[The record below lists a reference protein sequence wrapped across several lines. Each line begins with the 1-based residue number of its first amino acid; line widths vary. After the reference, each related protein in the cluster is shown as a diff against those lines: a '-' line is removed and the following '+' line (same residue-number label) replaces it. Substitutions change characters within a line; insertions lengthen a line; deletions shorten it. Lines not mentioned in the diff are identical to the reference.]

1 MQPVGKMVSMQQEKN
16 STENK
21 KEQNTTQNSL
31 KILQALE

>member
-1 MQPVGKMVSMQQEKN
+1 MQPVGKMVIMQQEKN